1 MYDVIV
7 HDDIFCTKEK
17 RRQLHSTKSNMTTH
31 LPPICPYT
39 PPLPR
44 PGASKYRTKPFASST
59 FLRLGLHYSLNH
71 PDDGD
76 DGSSSDRSG
85 ASYVTR
91 DGMTRTSNSLF
102 TAVLRQHERE
112 SMPTAGVVVVECIAM
127 AVASVCGYAGA
138 KVSPARRRAHKI
150 VEMLRWQ
157 QWTGEYGGV
166 DGDPGSS
173 DGSASWRRRRA

>member
-1 MYDVIV
+1 MSTTTYFVQKRSAPAASFDEIQ
-7 HDDIFCTKEK
+7 HDDTSASYLS
-17 RRQLHSTKSNMTTH
+17 LHSA
-31 LPPICPYT
+31 PPQTRGVKIPNETIC
-39 PPLPR
+39 LINV
-44 PGASKYRTKPFASST
+44 FA
-59 FLRLGLHYSLNH
+59 LGLHYSLNH

-102 TAVLRQHERE
+102 TAALRQHERE
-112 SMPTAGVVVVECIAM
+112 SMTTAGVVVVECIAM
-127 AVASVCGYAGA
+127 AVASVCGNAGA

>member
-1 MYDVIV
+1 MALSLTQLIE
-7 HDDIFCTKEK
+7 ITWCTIAINP
-17 RRQLHSTKSNMTTH
+17 LFT
-31 LPPICPYT
+31 IC
-39 PPLPR
+39 LINV
-44 PGASKYRTKPFASST
+44 
-59 FLRLGLHYSLNH
+59 FLRLALSSTSFTTHSCLHYSSNH

-157 QWTGEYGGV
+157 QWTGEYGGM
-166 DGDPGSS
+166 DGDQVSS
-173 DGSASWRRRRA
+173 DGSAS

>member
-59 FLRLGLHYSLNH
+59 FLRLGLHYSIQTTGATARHLT
-71 PDDGD
+71 GA
-76 DGSSSDRSG
+76 GR

-102 TAVLRQHERE
+102 TAALRQHERE
-112 SMPTAGVVVVECIAM
+112 SMTTAGVVVVECIAM
-127 AVASVCGYAGA
+127 AVASVCGNAGA